1 MRRESRAAQGIAGLL
16 RWLRLPVVM
25 LAISLCGA
33 PALAQL
39 QMRSAASPPPPQV
52 VVRAPA
58 FSGDYIV
65 AVVNSELVTA
75 AEVEQRIERLRAA
88 AAGRGGPRA
97 PVTEQMR
104 EQALESLIEERV
116 LLTYAR
122 DSGLRLE
129 EAEIDRA
136 VQSVAAQNSLTIAQL
151 RERLAADGIDYARFR
166 ANLRD
171 QILLERVREREV
183 GQRTRVTDAEID
195 KYLAERNAISSRD
208 SEINIAQILI
218 PVPEGADAELL
229 AQRKARADT
238 ALQRVRGGEDF
249 AVVAREMSEDSNR
262 ARGGEIG
269 LRPASRLPDLFVEQ
283 VRGLRPGE
291 VSPTLLRSG
300 AGFHVL
306 KLVERRDTTGMRIT
320 QTRARHI
327 LLRPSPQL
335 SVDLARQRLSD
346 MRAQIERGSSNFE
359 SLARQFSE
367 DSSAAQGGD
376 LGWANPGAFVPEF
389 EDAMNRLPV
398 GGLSQPVVTRFGVHL
413 IEVVERRETTLDVK
427 QVREQASNAVREQ
440 KYEQA
445 YLDWVKD
452 LRGRAYVEL
461 RDPP

>member
-1 MRRESRAAQGIAGLL
+1 MTDFLHR
-16 RWLRLPVVM
+16 LRLPGLV
-25 LAISLCGA
+25 LAIGLCA
-33 PALAQL
+33 LPALAQL
-39 QMRSAASPPPPQV
+39 QMRSAANPTPQV
-52 VVRAPA
+52 LVRAPA

-65 AVVNSELVTA
+65 AVVNSDLVTA
-75 AEVEQRIERLRAA
+75 AELEQRIDRMRAA
-88 AAGRGGPRA
+88 SAARGGPRPPA
-97 PVTEQMR
+97 TEQMR

-129 EAEIDRA
+129 EAEVDRA
-136 VQSVAAQNSLTIAQL
+136 VQSVAAQNKLSLAQL
-151 RERLAADGIDYARFR
+151 RERLSADGIDYARFR

-183 GQRTRVTDAEID
+183 GMRTRVTDAEIE

-208 SEINIAQILI
+208 SELNIAQILI
-218 PVPEGADAELL
+218 SVPEGADAELL
-229 AQRKARADT
+229 AQRKARAES
-238 ALQRVRGGEDF
+238 ALARVRGGEDF
-249 AVVAREMSEDSNR
+249 VTVAREMSEDSNR
-262 ARGGEIG
+262 ARGGELG

-306 KLVERRDTTGMRIT
+306 KLIERRDTTGLRIT
-320 QTRARHI
+320 QTRVRHI

-346 MRAQIERGSSNFE
+346 MRAQIERGSSTFE
-359 SLARQFSE
+359 NLARQFSE
-367 DSSAAQGGD
+367 DPSAAQGGD
-376 LGWANPGAFVPEF
+376 LGWANPGTFVPEF
-389 EDAMNRLPV
+389 EEAVNRLPV
-398 GGLSQPVVTRFGVHL
+398 GGLSQPVVSRFGVHL
-413 IEVVERRETTLDVK
+413 IEVVERRETTLDAK
-427 QVREQASNAVREQ
+427 QVREQAGNAVREQ

-445 YLDWVKD
+445 YLEWVKD